1 MAQFDDL
8 VPDPGA
14 GFGFG
19 IFARVV
25 IDAAVKRVQVAYP
38 ARVLAYYPPDA
49 ALGDPAMVDVQIARK
64 YARQV
69 EHEEDAKDGE
79 EVRKD
84 REYGLLA
91 VADMPPVPRVV
102 VHYPGFAGMRMT
114 GPVPVG
120 EEGLLITCHRS
131 IDRWVRRGSDPVQ
144 DPVFP
149 HAFNLKDSI
158 FLPGLRAGAD
168 EGFDVVPAAGWRLG
182 ADDGS
187 WELLV
192 DADTH
197 DLSLTTTGATLTVDG
212 ATEVKLG
219 ADATSFAAKA
229 DLVTAKFT
237 AFKSAISSAPTALGD
252 GGATFK
258 AAIMTA
264 LNLLDFGVAATK
276 AKVE

>member
-1 MAQFDDL
+1 VAQFDDL

-49 ALGDPAMVDVQIARK
+49 VLGDPAMVDVQIARK

-192 DADTH
+192 DAATQ
-197 DLSLTTTGATLTVDG
+197 DLSLTTTGAALTVDG
-212 ATEVKLG
+212 ATEVKIG
-219 ADATSFAAKA
+219 ANAASFAAKA
-229 DLVTAKFT
+229 DLVTAKLI
-237 AFKSAISSAPTALGD
+237 AIRSAVSAAATVPGD
-252 GGATFK
+252 GGAAFK
-258 AAIMTA
+258 AALVTA